1 MSIFRLQEWY
11 VYRISKVLKFYES
24 ESHDCIKYG
33 SLKLEM
39 SYFKMNFAEFS
50 RNINTLLFYYISKF
64 SRLSYLTFYVDR
76 KVIDLSPVFLVAIH
90 PQLLY
95 NADTLLW
102 ASEVPSLQFGDLTN
116 EADGSRSVL
125 WLSLYGITF
134 IVSTCSITLGLK
146 PTPSWSI
153 TRCFQ
158 PMTTRSHHTTI
169 SFLGVAFTQ
178 LQFVKDPI

>member
-1 MSIFRLQEWY
+1 MIASNMAD
-11 VYRISKVLKFYES
+11 LKCLNFHTDTEHCRFY
-24 ESHDCIKYG
+24 
-33 SLKLEM
+33 
-39 SYFKMNFAEFS
+39 FTEFWICNDK
-50 RNINTLLFYYISKF
+50 RFNTLFSFHQSFRDFPTWLFTLIVKWLICLLF
-64 SRLSYLTFYVDR
+64 
-76 KVIDLSPVFLVAIH
+76 FLVAIH

-169 SFLGVAFTQ
+169 SFLGVAFTL
-178 LQFVKDPI
+178 LQVLKNHF